1 MPRSYTERT
10 LKLLWGRAAGRCA
23 MPECRMDLVVDA
35 TEYDPIVIIGEI
47 AHGAAASDDGPRA
60 EPELSRRERDDYSN
74 LILLCRNCHERFDGQ
89 PNTYSTERW
98 KEIKASHEA
107 WVRASLPER
116 GRSRTGWTA
125 FGLQGDHPVDL
136 ATADAAISPDFIAG
150 APQLL
155 RVPIEPASWPQ
166 VDQGIAARA
175 RELLAE
181 GDMFDRRLAVF
192 PLAPVSACIS
202 LGYHLTNRPHVRLFQ
217 YHRDD
222 RTWAWPMSP
231 AAVPDITVSG
241 LDREDGTSRS
251 VAFLFH
257 YTAIVTDSAIDRLGI
272 SSAPRIDFRVPN
284 PSTGWLQH
292 PEQMKWAALEA
303 RRAFERAV
311 QRYPRAETW
320 NIFYAG
326 PAPIA
331 VAVGQQLNPTMCPAV
346 QLHEYR
352 HKESPPYRASI
363 LLRA

>member
-1 MPRSYTERT
+1 
-10 LKLLWGRAAGRCA
+10 
-23 MPECRMDLVVDA
+23 
-35 TEYDPIVIIGEI
+35 
-47 AHGAAASDDGPRA
+47 
-60 EPELSRRERDDYSN
+60 
-74 LILLCRNCHERFDGQ
+74 
-89 PNTYSTERW
+89 
-98 KEIKASHEA
+98 
-107 WVRASLPER
+107 
-116 GRSRTGWTA
+116 
-125 FGLQGDHPVDL
+125 
-136 ATADAAISPDFIAG
+136 
-150 APQLL
+150 
-155 RVPIEPASWPQ
+155 
-166 VDQGIAARA
+166 
-175 RELLAE
+175 
-181 GDMFDRRLAVF
+181 
-192 PLAPVSACIS
+192 
-202 LGYHLTNRPHVRLFQ
+202 
-217 YHRDD
+217 
-222 RTWAWPMSP
+222 MSP